1 MPIVVPIYMPA
12 SGAIEAQRW
21 AAESRRSSFHGGE
34 NQNQPPILYT
44 HARKRP
50 SELLE
55 IHRGV
60 NRFTSEYE
68 IPRPN
73 HETDTEASIVLHQNM
88 KDPVRTIRKKH
99 QASIVYTHARNSP
112 SEPSDTDT
120 GVNGF
125 TLKNERARPNRQIR
139 TPASI
144 VYTQK

>member
-73 HETDTEASIVLHQNM
+73 HQKETEASIVLHLNAKIPSELSEILRGVNHFTPEYERPRPNHQTYSEASIVVHLNM
-88 KDPVRTIRKKH
+88 KDPVRTIRHTQRH
-99 QASIVYTHARNSP
+99 QSLYT
-112 SEPSDTDT
+112 
-120 GVNGF
+120 
-125 TLKNERARPNRQIR
+125 
-139 TPASI
+139 
-144 VYTQK
+144 